1 MADMLHRNKI
11 AVAQNTESAQAV
23 FIGGRDVQRRE
34 IAMKKPMKNPEL
46 PVFAAF
52 DDLLRDL
59 YRKPRR

>member
-1 MADMLHRNKI
+1 
-11 AVAQNTESAQAV
+11 
-23 FIGGRDVQRRE
+23 
-34 IAMKKPMKNPEL
+34 MKKPMKNPEL